1 MEWTSAE
8 QGFHNSWDAFLKEQE
23 AVIREIMRR
32 LTGLGDYTPDDV
44 NIFRFM
50 CNDLKSAKVV
60 IVGQDPYPEA
70 GKATGRAFE
79 VSGLTNWLEPFRQ
92 GSLKNIVRLL
102 HETYRSDRSKDG
114 ETGRSFSKDVEPGT
128 PINKGEA
135 PGYPISFEEIR
146 SEIREGEFII
156 KSPPTLFQSW
166 EDQGVILLNR
176 YLTCQNGKP
185 GSHRDLWKPLTE
197 ELIRYMHRIN
207 PALRWFLWGSDAKT
221 IAPMLQDD
229 SRTAVYMSRH
239 PMLCAERYADDFLKG
254 NCFRETKDE
263 VFWL

>member
-1 MEWTSAE
+1 MEWIRAE
-8 QGFHNSWDAFLKEQE
+8 QSFHNSWDAFFAEQE
-23 AVIREIMRR
+23 AVICKIMRR
-32 LTGLGDYTPDDV
+32 LSGLGDYTPDDA

-50 CNDLKSAKVV
+50 CNNLKTAKVV

-79 VSGLTNWLEPFRQ
+79 VSGLVNWLEPFRQ

-102 HETYRSDRSKDG
+102 HETYRSDRSIAK
-114 ETGRSFSKDVEPGT
+114 E
-128 PINKGEA
+128 
-135 PGYPISFEEIR
+135 PGYPVSFEEIR
-146 SEIREGEFII
+146 SEIREGIFVI
-156 KSPPTLFQSW
+156 KSPSTLFQSW

-176 YLTCQNGKP
+176 YLTCQIGKP

-221 IAPMLQDD
+221 IAPLLRDD
-229 SRTAVYMSRH
+229 RQTAVYMSRH
-239 PMLCAERYADDFLKG
+239 PMLCAERYPDDFLKG
-254 NCFRETKDE
+254 NCFRDTKTE

>member
-1 MEWTSAE
+1 MEGIHTE
-8 QGFHNSWDAFLKEQE
+8 QGFHNCWDNFLIEQE

-32 LTGLGDYTPDDV
+32 LSGLGDYTPDNV

-50 CNDLKSAKVV
+50 CNNLKTAKVV

-79 VSGLTNWLEPFRQ
+79 VFGLASWLEPFRQ

-102 HETYRSDRSKDG
+102 HETYRTDRLKDV
-114 ETGRSFSKDVEPGT
+114 EPGRSFSKDVE
-128 PINKGEA
+128 

-146 SEIREGEFII
+146 SEIREGVFVI
-156 KSPPTLFQSW
+156 KSPSALFQSW

-176 YLTCQNGKP
+176 YLTCQTGKP
-185 GSHRDLWKPLTE
+185 GSHRDLWKPLTD

-207 PALRWFLWGSDAKT
+207 PTLRWFLWGSDAKT
-221 IAPMLQDD
+221 IAPLLRGDRQA
-229 SRTAVYMSRH
+229 TVYLSRH
-239 PMLCAERYADDFLKG
+239 PMLCAEHYADDFLKG
-254 NCFRETKDE
+254 NCFRDTRAE